1 MQGLYMYTYFQPKIQ
16 GHFKD
21 LPCDTKTLQS
31 AIMYGALVAQ
41 HTCAQDE
48 KTTSVYTFH
57 KDGEMFGS
65 CLHDDTCTC
74 KFTLTTLTLG
84 AFKSVDF

>member
-1 MQGLYMYTYFQPKIQ
+1 
-16 GHFKD
+16 
-21 LPCDTKTLQS
+21 
-31 AIMYGALVAQ
+31 MYGALVAQ

-48 KTTSVYTFH
+48 KTMSVYTFH

-74 KFTLTTLTLG
+74 KFTLTTLTLR
-84 AFKSVDF
+84 AFKSVDFNKIFSKDQKPISTLSMSSRQ